1 MGASASPK
9 ISVAMCTNNLEINGI
24 SSVIMN
30 YCCKIDLNRFNL
42 TIIAGSPVAS
52 VYRMKCKE
60 LGIRLYECPNR
71 KTSNI
76 AYYSFLNKILSTN
89 KFDIFHVH
97 CNSATVT
104 IELFLAWLHGIK
116 IRIAHSHSTS
126 CNHIQINKL
135 LMPAFQR
142 LYTHGLACGKAA
154 GQWLFGDSPF
164 DILPNGFQT
173 KNFIFSPESRDKIRC
188 ETHTTENLVL
198 GHIGRFNHQKNQ
210 SFLLE
215 VFRSIGAKR
224 KDAVLLLVGIGP
236 DLDHIKSLVEI
247 HPYKE
252 RIILYGET
260 TSPAA
265 IYAAMDVFLF
275 PSKAEGLGIV
285 ALEAQIS
292 GLPCLASEAVP
303 KDVVL
308 GNQIDF
314 LPIDSPDLWSERL
327 ASIEVKTEN
336 RNAFYDRNRERI
348 LKYDIAETVKQ
359 LEKIYTD
366 LYQKIEDA

>member
-1 MGASASPK
+1 
-9 ISVAMCTNNLEINGI
+9 
-24 SSVIMN
+24 
-30 YCCKIDLNRFNL
+30 
-42 TIIAGSPVAS
+42 
-52 VYRMKCKE
+52 
-60 LGIRLYECPNR
+60 
-71 KTSNI
+71 
-76 AYYSFLNKILSTN
+76 
-89 KFDIFHVH
+89 
-97 CNSATVT
+97 
-104 IELFLAWLHGIK
+104 
-116 IRIAHSHSTS
+116 
-126 CNHIQINKL
+126 
-135 LMPAFQR
+135 MPAFQR

-336 RNAFYDRNRERI
+336 RNTFYDRNRERI

-366 LYQKIEDA
+366 LYQKIEDV